1 MINFM
6 WITMLH
12 IKMIATN
19 WHIFILMMVHI
30 VTMTMDKIATIKL
43 ATNALMIHLVWI
55 FFWDYIVLLL
65 TNKHAWLILV
75 HFVTTLKILLSAK
88 FLTQPIVTS
97 LKMDLTAT
105 MISKDIT
112 LQQMGTIASSSKT
125 QTVRALIAGRMTQ

>member
-19 WHIFILMMVHI
+19 WHIVILMMVHI
-30 VTMTMDKIATIKL
+30 ATMTMDQIATFKL
-43 ATNALMIHLVWI
+43 ATNALMIHLEWI

-75 HFVTTLKILLSAK
+75 HFVTTLKILLSSK